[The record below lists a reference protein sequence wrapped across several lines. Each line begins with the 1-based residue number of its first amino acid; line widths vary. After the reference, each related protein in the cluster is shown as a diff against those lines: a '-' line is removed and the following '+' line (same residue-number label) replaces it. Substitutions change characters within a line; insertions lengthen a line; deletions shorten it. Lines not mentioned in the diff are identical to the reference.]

1 MASVTNNLIEQ
12 VTIGNQTAQI
22 ASTAYGVCETA
33 ANVSA
38 KTVDM
43 DGFVAAQGVTVHI
56 KFTNANTVDNPTLN
70 VNDTGGFAIMQYGDT
85 HVENGTLIKSWPAGA
100 VIAFTLVRNGNAW
113 NWVRDFGVNTDTTY
127 DIQHTYDNTSEDP
140 ISGKGVKAALETL
153 DVSNITSGLGT
164 NKTIT
169 ELSETDGKIAA
180 TAELIEIAESQVT
193 NLGTDLAAKANLS
206 GATFTGPVILA
217 GSPTSAN
224 EAATKSYVDSIV
236 GVVASPMH
244 YLGDATVTITP
255 GTGNN
260 PDTITITNLPQSLPS
275 NYTPTTGDIISDN
288 TSHKEFI
295 FTGSGWRELGDEGSY
310 ALKTKTDTAIK
321 TASVSYTAPT
331 LSNNT
336 FSGLTSVD
344 TAGTLPTLSTE
355 EVTITG
361 LATEGSVTTASVSN
375 GTLVINIGTAPTKA
389 TTQTFN
395 AVQSFSQ
402 GAMPTFNSGSTTV
415 GISGG
420 DATLS
425 VTESITVVV
434 P

>member
-43 DGFVAAQGVTVHI
+43 DGFVAVQGVTVHI

-85 HVENGTLIKSWPAGA
+85 HVENGTLIKGWPAGA
-100 VIAFTLVRNGNAW
+100 VIAFTLARNGNAW

-127 DIQHTYDNTSEDP
+127 DIQHTYNNTSEDP

-180 TAELIEIAESQVT
+180 TASLIAITESQVT
-193 NLGTDLAAKANLS
+193 NLTTDLAAKANLS
-206 GATFTGPVILA
+206 GATFTGPVILSGA
-217 GSPTSAN
+217 PSNVN
-224 EAATKSYVDSIV
+224 EAVTKGYVDSIT
-236 GVVASPMH
+236 GEITNPMH

-255 GTGNN
+255 GVGNN
-260 PDTITITNLPQSLPS
+260 PDTITISNLPQDLPA
-275 NYTPTTGDIISDN
+275 NYTPQKGDIITDN
-288 TSHKEFI
+288 TTNKEYL
-295 FTGSGWRELGDEGSY
+295 FTGTAWREFGDEGSY

-336 FSGLTSVD
+336 FNLLSVD
-344 TAGTLPTLSTE
+344 TAGTLPSLTE
-355 EVTITG
+355 QQVSVTG
-361 LATEGSVTTASVSN
+361 LATEGSPTTARVAN
-375 GTLVINIGTAPTKA
+375 GTLIIDIGTAPTKA
-389 TTQTFN
+389 STQTFN
-395 AVQSFSQ
+395 AVGSFSQ
-402 GAMPTFNSGSTTV
+402 GAMPTFTSTSNTV
-415 GISGG
+415 GMTNG

-425 VTESITVVV
+425 VSESITVVV